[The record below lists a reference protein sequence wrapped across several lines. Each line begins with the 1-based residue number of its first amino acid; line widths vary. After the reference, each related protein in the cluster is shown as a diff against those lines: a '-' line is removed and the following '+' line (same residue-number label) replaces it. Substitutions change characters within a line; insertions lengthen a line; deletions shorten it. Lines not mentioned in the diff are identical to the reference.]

1 METQQEELST
11 DEQLELLTRQMC
23 SVRTKKSDEK
33 EIEQTIPAK
42 DATVVSKRDK
52 SRAKDARRKAKQ
64 GR

>member
-1 METQQEELST
+1 MEAQQEELST

-33 EIEQTIPAK
+33 EIEQTVPVK
-42 DATVVSKRDK
+42 DNTVVSKRDK
-52 SRAKDARRKAKQ
+52 SRAKDARRKPKQ

>member
-1 METQQEELST
+1 MEPQQEELST